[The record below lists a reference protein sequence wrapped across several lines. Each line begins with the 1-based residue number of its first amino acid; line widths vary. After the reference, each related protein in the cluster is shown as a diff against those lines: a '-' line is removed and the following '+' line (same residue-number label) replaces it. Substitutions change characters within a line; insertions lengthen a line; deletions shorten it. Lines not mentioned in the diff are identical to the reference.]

1 MRSLDPVALVR
12 NWLRAA
18 ASPAGRRVL
27 LLTFLVDAPFA
38 FVFLIAVQTYLPQQT
53 LLGTSLPGLCLA
65 LFGGGKLVAQYVG
78 GRLTDHIGLRDA
90 TIAGIALIVIAQ
102 AALVLSTVEVAIA
115 LPASAAYGAGSAVVW
130 PAVFARASR
139 FPTDTRAQI
148 SAAMTVTSGAG
159 MASALALGW
168 LLPEDLSF
176 SIALLGTLALV
187 AVALVLAAFAGEPPD
202 PEDDDA
208 PTETAVVV
216 LGLRDVFASPS
227 LVRLGFVV
235 VMQAASVG
243 AMMSIFRA
251 IGRDLLEVSL
261 REQMVLFAVPAAG
274 FATGVVMAGLLGSIA
289 GRRNLLTVAFATAC
303 VSFVALPAVDALAV
317 AVALLTT
324 GCLGLGIALPTT
336 TATGFDLARQT
347 PGVAFGFLL
356 TLEGLGHA
364 LGPAGGA
371 VFGNVEGTL
380 LFIGALL
387 AAAFI
392 ACLGM
397 APARE
402 RILSPAKLPV
412 EVAASTAEG

>member
-1 MRSLDPVALVR
+1 MRSLDPIALIG

-65 LFGGGKLVAQYVG
+65 LFGGGKLVAQYFG
-78 GRLTDHIGLRDA
+78 GKLTDRIGLRDA
-90 TIAGIALIVIAQ
+90 TIAGITMIVMAQ
-102 AALVLSTVEVAIA
+102 AALLLSTVEIAIV

-139 FPTDTRAQI
+139 FPAQERAQI

-159 MASALALGW
+159 MALSLALGW

-176 SIALLGTLALV
+176 SIALAGTLALV
-187 AVALVLAAFAGEPPD
+187 ALALVLATFASEPGD
-202 PEDDDA
+202 PEHDEGMA
-208 PTETAVVV
+208 TSVPV
-216 LGLRDVFASPS
+216 LGLRDVFASPA
-227 LVRLGFVV
+227 LLRLGFIV

-251 IGRDLLEVSL
+251 IGRDLLDVSL
-261 REQMVLFAVPAAG
+261 REQMVLFVAPAAG
-274 FATGVVMAGLLGSIA
+274 FAAGVVAAGLLGGVA
-289 GRRNLLTVAFATAC
+289 GRRNLLAVAFAMAC
-303 VSFVALPAVDALAV
+303 VSFVTLPAVDGLVV
-317 AVALLTT
+317 AVALLTV
-324 GCLGLGIALPTT
+324 GCLGLGMALPTT
-336 TATGFDLARQT
+336 TATGFDLARET

-371 VFGNVEGTL
+371 LFGDVQGTL
-380 LFIGALL
+380 VFIGALL
-387 AAAFI
+387 AAAFV

-397 APARE
+397 APAHE
-402 RILSPAKLPV
+402 RVGSPAKLPV
-412 EVAASTAEG
+412 EVAASTVEG

>member
-1 MRSLDPVALVR
+1 MRSLDPIALIGT
-12 NWLRAA
+12 WLRAA

-65 LFGGGKLVAQYVG
+65 LFGGGKLVAQYLG
-78 GRLTDHIGLRDA
+78 GRLTDRIGLRDA
-90 TIAGIALIVIAQ
+90 TIAGIALIVMAQ
-102 AALVLSTVEVAIA
+102 AALLLSNIEIAIV

-139 FPTDTRAQI
+139 FPTETRAQI

-176 SIALLGTLALV
+176 SFAIAGTLALV
-187 AVALVLAAFAGEPPD
+187 AFALVLAAFAAEPPD
-202 PEDDDA
+202 PEDDEA
-208 PTETAVVV
+208 PKTSIPV
-216 LGLRDVFASPS
+216 LGLRDVFASPP
-227 LVRLGFVV
+227 LLRLGFVT
-235 VMQAASVG
+235 VMQAAAIG

-251 IGRDLLEVSL
+251 IGRDLLDVSL
-261 REQMVLFAVPAAG
+261 REQMVLFVAPAAG
-274 FATGVVMAGLLGSIA
+274 FAAGVVIAGMLGSVV
-289 GRRNLLTVAFATAC
+289 GRRNLLAVAFAIGC
-303 VSFVALPAVDALAV
+303 VSFVALPAVDGLVA

-324 GCLGLGIALPTT
+324 GCLGIGMALPTT
-336 TATGFDLARQT
+336 TATGFDLARET

-356 TLEGLGHA
+356 SLEGLGHA

-371 VFGNVEGTL
+371 MFGDVQGTL
-380 LFIGALL
+380 VFIGALL
-387 AAAFI
+387 AAAFL
-392 ACLGM
+392 ASLGM
-397 APARE
+397 TAHE
-402 RILSPAKLPV
+402 RSSSPAKLPV
-412 EVAASTAEG
+412 EVVASTVEG